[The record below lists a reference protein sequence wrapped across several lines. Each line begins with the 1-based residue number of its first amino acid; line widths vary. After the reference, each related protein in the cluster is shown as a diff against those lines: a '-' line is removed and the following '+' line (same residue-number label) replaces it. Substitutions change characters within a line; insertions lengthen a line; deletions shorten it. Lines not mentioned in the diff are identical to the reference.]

1 MRNTPVKMDDLSGE
15 IGHEVLVAT
24 PGQLAVPRGTGNY
37 IWLKELGVPLGTA
50 SSPSV
55 ATSTSWPISP
65 LKSSILTGVF
75 LTQKL
80 IRYNIEEL

>member
-1 MRNTPVKMDDLSGE
+1 MDDLSGE

-24 PGQLAVPRGTGNY
+24 PGQVAVPRGTGNY
-37 IWLKELGVPLGTA
+37 IWLKELGVPMGTA

-55 ATSTSWPISP
+55 ATSISWPISP

-75 LTQKL
+75 LTQKW
-80 IRYNIEEL
+80 IRYNVEEL